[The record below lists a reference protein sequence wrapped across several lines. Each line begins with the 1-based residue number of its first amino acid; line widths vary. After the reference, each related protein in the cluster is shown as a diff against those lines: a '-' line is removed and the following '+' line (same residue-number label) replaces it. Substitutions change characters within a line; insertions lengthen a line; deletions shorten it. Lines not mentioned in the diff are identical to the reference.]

1 MVTATPARIVLLAVL
16 PALCLS
22 TVGCVGWAVAAQ
34 PAAGA
39 ASEPSTVV
47 EHLQG
52 AFSRAT
58 HDVEVLS
65 RFARAADDRGYTQV
79 GSLFRAGARSRQ
91 VQRATFERL
100 IKAAGGTPKAETLA
114 MPEFKG
120 VKEALTAVRDAALAE
135 RDKPLAA
142 AMTKATSDKDAD
154 ARKAFLAAREGLFEL
169 SQYCKDAL
177 ADVEAYRKGKR
188 DYFVCK
194 GCGYLLDRLDI
205 RRCPVD
211 NSPRESFEKVN

>member
-1 MVTATPARIVLLAVL
+1 MRGHSLLNGLLLSVLA
-16 PALCLS
+16 ACLS
-22 TVGCVGWAVAAQ
+22 GASPADAGWTVQ
-34 PAAGA
+34 PGAGA
-39 ASEPSTVV
+39 ASDSATTLEN
-47 EHLQG
+47 LQG

-58 HDVEVLS
+58 RDVEMLS
-65 RFARAADDRGYTQV
+65 RFARAADDQGYTQV

-91 VQRATFERL
+91 IHLSAFERL
-100 IKAAGGTPKAETLA
+100 IKAAGGKPKAEALP
-114 MPEFKG
+114 MPEYKS
-120 VKEALTAVRDAALAE
+120 VKESLGAVRDAALAE

-142 AMTKATSDKDAD
+142 AMTRAASDKDAE
-154 ARKAFLAAREGLFEL
+154 ARKAFLAAREGLYEL

-194 GCGYLLDRLDI
+194 GCGYLLDRLSI

-211 NSPRESFEKVN
+211 NSPREDFEKVN